1 MTRAESKETS
11 RRKEAQMIKDYSGTL
26 YGNYRQVKFT
36 DVYEDVNTFLE
47 DYKNNGFPTII
58 SESNASIVYYLL
70 YSKHGNDILAPSDT
84 NRFKY
89 RLFSIIWQFGPTWEK
104 ELEIQNKIRNLTEEE
119 LLTGGKKI
127 YNTAAHPEV
136 EPSTNTS
143 EELAYINNQNV
154 AKDKKSKLEA
164 YGLLTAM
171 LKEDVT
177 ESFIRRFDSLF
188 LNIVEPEAPLYYVTE
203 DDEE

>member
-1 MTRAESKETS
+1 M
-11 RRKEAQMIKDYSGTL
+11 
-26 YGNYRQVKFT
+26 
-36 DVYEDVNTFLE
+36 
-47 DYKNNGFPTII
+47 
-58 SESNASIVYYLL
+58 
-70 YSKHGNDILAPSDT
+70 
-84 NRFKY
+84 
-89 RLFSIIWQFGPTWEK
+89 
-104 ELEIQNKIRNLTEEE
+104 
-119 LLTGGKKI
+119 
-127 YNTAAHPEV
+127 HPEI

-154 AKDKKSKLEA
+154 AKNKKSKLEA

-188 LNIVEPEAPLYYVTE
+188 LNIVEPETPLYYVTE